1 MEGAA
6 MMGNLGQVRKAL
18 HGITGKGVP
27 STEPRAEHYLVIVRS
42 GHELDAVDSFRRH
55 GVEAYYPTYEQLV
68 VTRQR
73 RGVHPVRRLRRVGL
87 IPGYV
92 FCRVDAQRDFCGLLS
107 VIIGAIDVVRTASGV
122 ALLIGDADLSIIRK
136 IAIDRGVAACG
147 KQGARYKLGQRVRMI
162 DDVLR
167 RWPAGKV
174 AGIARDGRISVDV
187 ELMGRRVTISVQPSQ
202 IEPA

>member
-1 MEGAA
+1 MI
-6 MMGNLGQVRKAL
+6 GNLGHVRDAL
-18 HGITGKGVP
+18 QGITGKSLPLREP
-27 STEPRAEHYLVIVRS
+27 SAEHYLVIVRA

-73 RGVHPVRRLRRVGL
+73 RGVHPVRRMRRVGL

-92 FCRVDAQRDFCGLLS
+92 FCRVDARRDFCGLLS
-107 VIIGAIDVVRTASGV
+107 VIIGAIDVVRTMSGT
-122 ALLIGDADLSIIRK
+122 ALLVGNADLEIIRQ
-136 IAIDRGVAACG
+136 IAIDRGIDGAA
-147 KQGARYKLGQRVRMI
+147 KPTRAYKIGQRVRMV

-174 AGIARDGRISVDV
+174 AGLARDGRISVDI
-187 ELMGRRVTISVQPSQ
+187 ELMGRRVTISVQPHQ
-202 IEPA
+202 IEPT